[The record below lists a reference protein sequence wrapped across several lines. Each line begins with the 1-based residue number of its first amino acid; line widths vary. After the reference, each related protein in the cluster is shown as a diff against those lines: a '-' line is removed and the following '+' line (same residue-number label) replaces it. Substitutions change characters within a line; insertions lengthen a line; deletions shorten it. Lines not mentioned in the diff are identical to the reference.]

1 MTVSITS
8 NLVLIDDANQT
19 TGWSGFGGIN
29 TDTLNNREGGT
40 HLQAQASEESYEVFH
55 TFTSE
60 DYRDRTIFGWQLSG
74 APSAEADPAGLAM
87 TFGDALRDVATAVI
101 AAAGT
106 GYTALDVLTVAGGT
120 LADGKAA
127 ATIRVD
133 TVGGSGEILTST
145 LLTGG
150 GYAADAGTPNSVTG
164 GTGSSATFTLTFA
177 AIPNRIAYAVGGA
190 DNFGFTHLG
199 WSNFR
204 LNTAALPNNF
214 RVVTGIEADMSP
226 DVAVDAGYG
235 GNFPGKAAGNADN
248 VKFDAIRYCPNATKA
263 LDIAGGTTGARG
275 TYQEIV
281 TEDENTNNA
290 YGIVRLMI
298 TGSKAYQVQFGLEIG
313 DPGTLDSFFDDSDF
327 QLFLNGSIADA
338 GAGISAGSMDFTYVG
353 NATATTNL
361 CNYDNFLVIGLGT
374 VSNWDMSDTD
384 IDELKWTNGQFVNLG
399 TFLFQAQD
407 AGSKFLTN
415 MIWVNC
421 GQVTFVGIDADTC
434 VFNGSTNA
442 NGAILWDA
450 SSVEENQ
457 DDIRFN
463 SDGTGHAIEI
473 ALNTASLT
481 VFNIDGYTFDGFAG
495 STGTAGDRVFLIDNL
510 LDGDV
515 TINITNGA
523 ALNIVGGGDGFSF
536 EAAAGYTGTVIINS
550 TVTLNVQVN
559 EELGATG
566 LEDVFVSIR
575 NATTNALISE
585 GRTDATGLYTDG
597 SFNYSGDVNVKIEVR
612 KSSPGDV
619 RYLPKSDPNTIIST
633 GMNATVAMTVDSA
646 AGIIDATR
654 FDISKH
660 GQVTNDVSGTTI
672 TARILL
678 PGGARRKLVVA
689 GFYWDSTVNRT
700 VSSFTFDGDA
710 MTDTLGGNF
719 IQEGANFHEVFL
731 YRHDIPDTDVGIKDV
746 VLTLSGAANFR
757 AIAFAVINLAATGA
771 EEDDGNSVAQASTGN
786 PTISLNNTT
795 QPAIDVMF
803 SLTDDLDTFP
813 PAASGVGSIRR
824 ADRAVDTEKQITIIR
839 ADRVVTGA
847 HSIGCDY
854 DASSKS
860 YVSAGATF
868 AD

>member
-8 NLVLIDDANQT
+8 NLVLIDAADAT
-19 TGWSGFGGIN
+19 TGWSGFAGIN
-29 TDTLNNREGGT
+29 TDSLNNREGGT
-40 HLQAQASEESYEVFH
+40 HLQAQASQESYEVFH

-74 APSAEADPAGLAM
+74 APSVEADPAGLAM

-133 TVGGSGEILTST
+133 TVDGGGGILTST

-164 GTGSSATFTLTFA
+164 GTGSGATFTLTFA

-204 LNTAALPNNF
+204 LNTAALPSNF
-214 RVVTGIEADMSP
+214 RVVTGIEADVSP
-226 DVAVDAGYG
+226 DIAVDAGYG

-275 TYQEIV
+275 TFQEIV

-298 TGSKAYQVQFGLEIG
+298 TGSKAYQCQFGLEIG
-313 DPGTLDSFFDDSDF
+313 DPGTADSFFDDADF

-338 GAGISAGSMDFTYVG
+338 GASISAGSMDFAFVG

-361 CNYDNFLVIGLGT
+361 INYDNFLVVGLGA
-374 VSNWDMSDTD
+374 VSNWDASDVN

-407 AGSKFLTN
+407 VGSKVLTN
-415 MIWVNC
+415 IIWVNC
-421 GQVTFVGIDADTC
+421 GQVTFVGIDADNCT
-434 VFNGSTNA
+434 FNGSTNA

-495 STGTAGDRVFLIDNL
+495 STGTAGNRVFLIDNL

-515 TINITNGA
+515 TINITNGQ
-523 ALNIVGGGDGFSF
+523 ALNIQGGGDGFSF

-550 TVTLNVQVN
+550 TVTLSVTVTDDAANV
-559 EELGATG
+559 

-575 NATTNALISE
+575 NASTNALVSE
-585 GRTDATGLYTDG
+585 GRTNASGVYTDAT
-597 SFNYSGDVNVKIEVR
+597 FNYSGDVSVNIFTR
-612 KSSPGDV
+612 KSSPGDT
-619 RYLPKSDPNTIIST
+619 RYLPKTDPATIIST
-633 GMNATVAMTVDSA
+633 GLTVSVALAPDTA

-660 GQVTNDVSGTTI
+660 GQVTNDVAGSVI
-672 TARILL
+672 TAKILL
-678 PGGARRKLVVA
+678 PGGTRRKLVVA

-700 VSSFTFDGDA
+700 VTTFTYDGGA

-719 IQEGANFHEVFL
+719 VQEGSNFHEVFL
-731 YRHDIPDTDVGIKDV
+731 YRHDIPDGDSGVKDV
-746 VLTLSGAANFR
+746 VLTLSGTANFR
-757 AIAFAVINLAATGA
+757 GIAFAVINLAATGA

-795 QPAIDVMF
+795 QPAISVMF

-839 ADRVVTGA
+839 ADRIVTGA

-854 DASSKS
+854 DAASKS
-860 YVSAGATF
+860 YVSAAATF